1 MTIYEDLLGV
11 VWKTLPESVRRLHEV
26 GGEGTFRVERLG
38 FTRFLWFLPP
48 AGEKISI
55 NLRVSR
61 KSDTE
66 TWTRI
71 FDGVHVVKSTQKTT
85 RGEIHERV
93 GPLSFAMTLSPSPE
107 ALRYNLIGARFL
119 GIKVPFKWLPRVV
132 ASELGE
138 GPFVR
143 VVVRV
148 GDKFNYSGLV
158 RPR

>member
-1 MTIYEDLLGV
+1 MTIYEDLLGAT
-11 VWKTLPESVRRLHEV
+11 WKILPESVRRLHEV
-26 GGEGTFRVERLG
+26 GGEGTFRVERFG
-38 FTRFLWFLPP
+38 FAKFLWFLPP

-61 KSDTE
+61 KEDAE

-71 FDGVHVVKSTQKTT
+71 FDGVHVVKTTQKTT
-85 RGEIHERV
+85 RGEIHERI
-93 GPLSFAMTLSPSPE
+93 GPVSVTMTLSPSPE

-119 GIKVPFKWLPRVV
+119 GMKIPQNWLPRVV

-148 GDKFNYSGLV
+148 GEKFNYSGLI